1 MWNRETKPGSQP
13 TAAAPI
19 AAAPFEP
26 VQPQPVPV
34 APAPTAATA
43 TYAPPAKAKGS
54 TLVMKGELSG
64 AEDLVLE
71 GKVEGKISLPD
82 HVLTIGL
89 GAEVSAE
96 IQARVIVLHGHVTGN
111 AIASERMEI
120 KSSGRMQGDLITP
133 RVMMAD
139 GATFNGRLETR
150 VPGKGTSAKSKQAE
164 LVAV

>member
-1 MWNRETKPGSQP
+1 MWNRETKPGTQP
-13 TAAAPI
+13 TGPAPVAAVPS
-19 AAAPFEP
+19 EP

-34 APAPTAATA
+34 APSAQPAA
-43 TYAPPAKAKGS
+43 YAPPAKAKGS
-54 TLVMKGELSG
+54 SLVLKGELSA

-96 IQARVIVLHGHVTGN
+96 ILARVVVLHGKIGGNVT
-111 AIASERMEI
+111 ASERMEI
-120 KSSGRMQGDLITP
+120 KSSGRMQGDLVTP

-150 VPGKGTSAKSKQAE
+150 VPGKGNSKTKQPE